1 MDWKLSD
8 IYYWPAFVWKHPN
21 LTQAIKVAFLLVLAW
36 AVVKIL
42 RRILPPIFK
51 RSLNRQVAHLLQNTI
66 FIAIWILAIIQ
77 MLSVYGVDV
86 VSILGAAGVVGI
98 AIGFASQTSLSNL
111 ISGIFL
117 VGEKSVKLG
126 DWVQIDGF
134 GGSIESI
141 DLLSVKIRT
150 ADNSLVRIPNET
162 LIKTPVQNMTQA
174 SLRRCDFDIGVDYSS
189 DIARVRQI
197 IQQVVAQQESLVK
210 NPAPAVQFVAFAD
223 SSLTIHVGAWCK
235 TPDYGDA
242 RFEFAR
248 NILEAFRKE
257 GVNIPFPIRTI
268 DISSMPGA
276 AAGRPDARGDAPAD
290 RAPFDRDEAKG

>member
-8 IYYWPAFVWKHPN
+8 LYYWPSFVWKYPN
-21 LTQAIKVAFLLVLAW
+21 LTQAVKVVFILALAW
-36 AVVKIL
+36 AIVKIL
-42 RRILPPIFK
+42 RRILPPVFK

-66 FIAIWILAIIQ
+66 FITIWILAFIQ
-77 MLSVYGVDV
+77 VLSVFGVDV

-126 DWVQIDGF
+126 DWVQVDGF
-134 GGSIESI
+134 SGAIESI

-162 LIKTPVQNMTQA
+162 LIKAPVQNMTQA

-197 IQQVVAQQESLVK
+197 IRQVVARQTSLVN
-210 NPAPAVQFVAFAD
+210 NPPPAVMFVEFAD
-223 SSLTIHVGAWCK
+223 SALTIHVGAWCK
-235 TPDYGDA
+235 TPDYVDA
-242 RFEFAR
+242 RFEFAG
-248 NILEAFRKE
+248 NILDAFRKE
-257 GVNIPFPIRTI
+257 GINIPFPIRTV
-268 DISSMPGA
+268 DIASMPG
-276 AAGRPDARGDAPAD
+276 RPAPPHESAEGSPP
-290 RAPFDRDEAKG
+290 APPDRDHAKG

>member
-21 LTQAIKVAFLLVLAW
+21 LTQGIKVVFILVLAW
-36 AVVKIL
+36 AIVKIL

-66 FIAIWILAIIQ
+66 FIAIWILALIQ
-77 MLSVYGVDV
+77 VLSVFGVDV

-126 DWVQIDGF
+126 DWVQVDGF
-134 GGSIESI
+134 SGSIESI

-162 LIKTPVQNMTQA
+162 LIKSPVQNMTQA

-189 DIARVRQI
+189 DIAQVRRI
-197 IQQVVAQQESLVK
+197 IEQVVSRQTSLVN
-210 NPAPAVQFVAFAD
+210 NPPPAVLFVGFAD
-223 SSLTIHVGAWCK
+223 SALTIHVGAWCK

-242 RFEFAR
+242 RFDFAR
-248 NILEAFRKE
+248 NLLDAFRKE
-257 GVNIPFPIRTI
+257 GINIPFPIRTI
-268 DISSMPGA
+268 DIASMPGHPA
-276 AAGRPDARGDAPAD
+276 RPAAGEQSGTSAPPL
-290 RAPFDRDEAKG
+290 APN